1 MQPPPTPLATA
12 PPHELSEALEVCAR
26 IAVRGKN
33 NLSRAAERLENPAK
47 YRLFAATYAAM
58 RVIDDAVDVAFLS
71 RPPEARRETRAA
83 ALALIDRW
91 LAQVEAAAGEAF
103 VPDESS
109 FEPVVFTAL
118 NRFLGRSAIG
128 LDPWRRLAASL
139 RRDAE
144 ERPLETWEDFL
155 SYGEGACVSPGAI
168 FVYILGCETAEGGRT
183 TLSLPLPVDAYAR
196 DMAIFCY
203 LVHIVRD
210 LREDAERNRQL
221 LTIPRSVLARAGLD
235 ADAVAR
241 ALTRGD
247 RRAALPVVAFLLGE
261 AAERSLRA
269 EEQVAALAPHVRPR
283 EHEVLSHLFG
293 LYKRTFAVLRS
304 AWL

>member
-1 MQPPPTPLATA
+1 MRTTLGLGTA
-12 PPHELSEALEVCAR
+12 PPHELSHALEVCVR
-26 IAVRGKN
+26 IAVRGNN
-33 NLSRAAERLENPAK
+33 NLSQAAARLEDPAK

-71 RPPEARRETRAA
+71 RPAEARRETRGA
-83 ALALIDRW
+83 ALGLIDRW
-91 LAQVEAAAGEAF
+91 LAQVEAAAREAF
-103 VPDESS
+103 VPDEGS

-118 NRFLGRSAIG
+118 NRFLGRSAIA
-128 LDPWRRLAASL
+128 LDPWRRLATSL

-155 SYGEGACVSPGAI
+155 SYGEGACVSPGAVFI
-168 FVYILGCETAEGGRT
+168 YILGCETAKGGRT

-210 LREDAERNRQL
+210 LRQDAERNRQL
-221 LTIPRSVLARAGLD
+221 LTIPRSVLAGAGLD
-235 ADAVAR
+235 ADTLAEAVI
-241 ALTRGD
+241 RGD
-247 RRAALPVVAFLLGE
+247 RRTVLPVVAFLLDE

-269 EEQVAALAPHVRPR
+269 EEQVVALAPHIRPR
-283 EHEVLSHLFG
+283 EHEVLSYLFG
-293 LYKRTFAVLRS
+293 LYKRTFGALRS